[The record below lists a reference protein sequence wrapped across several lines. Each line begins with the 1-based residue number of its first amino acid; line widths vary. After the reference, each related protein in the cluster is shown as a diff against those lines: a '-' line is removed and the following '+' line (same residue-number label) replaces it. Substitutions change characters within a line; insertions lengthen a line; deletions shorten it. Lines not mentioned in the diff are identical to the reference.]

1 MTWKTYCGN
10 LLWQSGLTLLVPE
23 KGNEKMRLKKWLMLA
38 VLAMMSILSFGALT
52 VSDIT
57 AKQRYP
63 WNGLV
68 DIAFTVSGSL
78 ESGEANEVFTIAAKR
93 SSGGAA
99 IPISALA
106 KADGANVVEVVASGA
121 DGWMMTLTGS
131 GTGRLIWNT
140 ASDVT
145 GSKISAIISINALE
159 LDDAGGVLWEGGPS
173 WASCNLGANKP
184 EEAGLYFWWGDTTGY
199 SPSSDGTF
207 SFNFSG
213 TNSTIYTWGQAYSTI
228 PADAAKAKLGGSWR
242 MPTDQEFDDLDNKC
256 DWTWIS
262 RNGMNGYRVR
272 GRGTYASRSI
282 FLPAAGR
289 GYGTSLNDAGANGY
303 YWSSVPY
310 SDSSYY
316 YYGTRFLYFGSG
328 SHGPSGNYGRY
339 LGLSVRPVQGF
350 TN

>member
-1 MTWKTYCGN
+1 MGEPIRK
-10 LLWQSGLTLLVPE
+10 

-106 KADGANVVEVVASGA
+106 KADGANVVEAVASGA
-121 DGWMMTLTGS
+121 DGWTMTLTGS
-131 GTGRLIWNT
+131 GTGRLIWDT
-140 ASDVT
+140 TSDVT
-145 GSKISAIISINALE
+145 GSKISAVISINPFVAPE
-159 LDDAGGVLWEGGPS
+159 PDDAGGVLWEGGQY
-173 WASCNLGANKP
+173 WAAGNLGANKP

-207 SFNFSG
+207 GFNFSS
-213 TNSTIYTWGQAYSTI
+213 TNSTIYTFGQTYSTI

-242 MPTDQEFDDLDNKC
+242 MPTDQEFADLDNKC
-256 DWTWIS
+256 DWTWTS
-262 RNGMNGYRVR
+262 RNGMKGCRVR
-272 GRGTYASRSI
+272 GRGAYASRSI
-282 FLPAAGR
+282 FLPAAG
-289 GYGTSLNDAGANGY
+289 YGDETSLNDAGSNGR

-310 SDSSYY
+310 SDSYHE
-316 YYGTRFLYFGSG
+316 YYGSWYLNLRSG
-328 SHGPSGNYGRY
+328 GHGLSGTYGRCQ
-339 LGLSVRPVQGF
+339 GQSVRPVQGF

>member
-1 MTWKTYCGN
+1 
-10 LLWQSGLTLLVPE
+10 
-23 KGNEKMRLKKWLMLA
+23 MRLKKWLMLA
-38 VLAMMSILSFGALT
+38 VLTAMSMPTFGALT

-57 AKQRYP
+57 ARQRYP

-106 KADGANVVEVVASGA
+106 KADGANAVEAVASGV
-121 DGWMMTLTGS
+121 DGWTMTLTGS

-145 GSKISAIISINALE
+145 GSKILAVISINPFVAPE
-159 LDDAGGVLWEGGPS
+159 PDDAGGVLWEGGPY
-173 WASCNLGANKP
+173 WAACNLGANKP

-207 SFNFSG
+207 SFNFSND
-213 TNSTIYTWGQAYSTI
+213 NSTIYTIGQIYSTI
-228 PADAAKAKLGGSWR
+228 PADAAQAKLGGSWR
-242 MPTDQEFDDLDNKC
+242 MPTKQECADLGNKC

-272 GRGTYASRSI
+272 GRGAYASRSI
-282 FLPAAGR
+282 FLPAAG
-289 GYGTSLNDAGANGY
+289 GGGGTSLYDVGLYGSF
-303 YWSSVPY
+303 WSSVPI
-310 SDSSYY
+310 SDSDDSW
-316 YYGTRFLYFGSG
+316 RLYFNSSG
-328 SHGPSGNYGRY
+328 HVTNYNNRNFGY
-339 LGLSVRPVQGF
+339 PVRPVQGF
-350 TN
+350 TK